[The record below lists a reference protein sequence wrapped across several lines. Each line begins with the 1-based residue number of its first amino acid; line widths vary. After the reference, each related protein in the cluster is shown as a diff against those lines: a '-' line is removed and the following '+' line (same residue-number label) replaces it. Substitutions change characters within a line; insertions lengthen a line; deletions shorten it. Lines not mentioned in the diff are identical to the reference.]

1 MTRERKDR
9 PVSTR
14 SFTGYGGTPLEA
26 LQVGSQHEPTVLIL
40 GDVRHEPASYEAMAE
55 ALADAGRHVIIPER
69 RASGDE
75 EQHVGDIRAILAQLS
90 ARPVVVGLGAGATI
104 AARALSEGEPDLAT
118 GLVLV
123 GGDSDATLPP
133 HLPAMIVRDEGSQ
146 AYAAL
151 SAPHAEWVEQVTDA
165 PSDLLD
171 ALLIEFLERRVPR
184 TPTEYIG
191 GSDPRTLRDALG
203 TFATGVTIVTAR
215 APDGT
220 NVGLTANSFTS
231 VSLDPPLLLVCPH
244 KMAHSMAVFSE
255 VDHFAVN
262 VLHIGQQAVSD
273 LFARR
278 TEDRFERVD
287 WEVWDHGPPI
297 LTNSLASFEC
307 AKYAE
312 YDGGD
317 HVILVGEVKR
327 VRFAPQRDPLLYFR
341 GKYRRLHFA

>member
-1 MTRERKDR
+1 
-9 PVSTR
+9 
-14 SFTGYGGTPLEA
+14 
-26 LQVGSQHEPTVLIL
+26 
-40 GDVRHEPASYEAMAE
+40 MAK
-55 ALADAGRHVIIPER
+55 ALADAGRHVIIPAR
-69 RASGDE
+69 RDGDDE
-75 EQHVGDIRAILAQLS
+75 DAHVGDLNAILAQLS
-90 ARPVVVGLGAGATI
+90 ARPVIVGIGAGATT
-104 AARALSEGEPDLAT
+104 AARALCEGEPDLAT

-123 GGDSDATLPP
+123 GGDSDATLPAR
-133 HLPAMIVRDEGSQ
+133 LPAMIVRDEGSQ
-146 AYAAL
+146 AYASL
-151 SAPHAEWVEQVTDA
+151 SAPDAEWVEQQTGA
-165 PSDLLD
+165 PSELLD

-184 TPTEYIG
+184 TPTEYVS

-203 TFATGVTIVTAR
+203 TFATGVTVVTAR

-244 KMAHSMAVFSE
+244 RQAHSMAVLSQ

-262 VLHIGQQAVSD
+262 VLHIGQQATSD

-278 TEDRFERVD
+278 SDDRFERVE
-287 WEVWDHGPPI
+287 WETWDHGPPI

-317 HVILVGEVKR
+317 HVILVGKVKR

>member
-1 MTRERKDR
+1 M
-9 PVSTR
+9 V
-14 SFTGYGGTPLEA
+14 
-26 LQVGSQHEPTVLIL
+26 VGSQHEPAVLL
-40 GDVRHEPASYEAMAE
+40 LPDEGRDPADYEAMAE
-55 ALADAGRHVIIPER
+55 ALADAGRHVIIPAR
-69 RASGDE
+69 RSNGSD
-75 EQHVGDIRAILAQLS
+75 EQHVGDLGAILAQLS
-90 ARPVVVGLGAGATI
+90 TRPVIVGLGAGAET
-104 AARALSEGEPDLAT
+104 AARALCEGEPDLCT

-133 HLPAMIVRDEGSQ
+133 HLPAMIVRPEGSDL
-146 AYAAL
+146 YAAL
-151 SAPHAEWVEQVTDA
+151 TAPGAEWVEQQTDA
-165 PSDLLD
+165 PSELLD

-244 KMAHSMAVFSE
+244 RQAHSMAVFSE

-262 VLHIGQQAVSD
+262 VLHIGQQSVSD
-273 LFARR
+273 LFARKSD
-278 TEDRFERVD
+278 DRFERVD

-307 AKYAE
+307 RKFAE

>member
-1 MTRERKDR
+1 MIG
-9 PVSTR
+9 
-14 SFTGYGGTPLEA
+14 F
-26 LQVGSQHEPTVLIL
+26 
-40 GDVRHEPASYEAMAE
+40 GDGAS
-55 ALADAGRHVIIPER
+55 V
-69 RASGDE
+69 
-75 EQHVGDIRAILAQLS
+75 
-90 ARPVVVGLGAGATI
+90 
-104 AARALSEGEPDLAT
+104 AARALCEGEPDLAT

-123 GGDSDATLPP
+123 EGDSAASLPAR
-133 HLPAMIVRDEGSQ
+133 LPAMIVRAEGS
-146 AYAAL
+146 AAHAAL
-151 SAPHAEWVEQVTDA
+151 DAPEAEWIETEGPPHA
-165 PSDLLD
+165 PSELLD

-184 TPTEYIG
+184 SPTEYVS

-203 TFATGVTIVTAR
+203 TFATGVTVVTAR

-244 KMAHSMAVFSE
+244 RQAHSMAVLGE

-278 TEDRFERVD
+278 SEDRFERVA
-287 WEVWDHGPPI
+287 WETWDHGPPI